1 MNLLSLLLK
10 GMTTASSISA
20 LSKKTGISAKTIK
33 KFLPLVLPILLK
45 AMTSN
50 ASSSS
55 GAQSL
60 LGALTQHTNKK
71 PLEDQISN
79 ADEKDGAAIIGHILG
94 GNAAA
99 VTNELSSETGISSN
113 EVNLLMSLIAPAML
127 SSLSAANTT
136 AQQAQAAQSG
146 KKPGKKP
153 GAAKPGAAKPGA
165 DAEVLTLGGQQS
177 GGGFMDFLQMFGAAQ
192 EPEVQE
198 STSSSASLLQTLLGG
213 KDDVQQNSNG
223 SALLNLLLK
232 SAK

>member
-10 GMTTASSISA
+10 GMTTAASVNA
-20 LSKKTGISAKTIK
+20 LSQKTGISAKTIK
-33 KFLPLVLPILLK
+33 KLLPLALPILLK

-94 GNAAA
+94 GNTAA
-99 VTNELSSETGISSN
+99 VSNQLSSEAGISSN

-136 AQQAQAAQSG
+136 AQQAQAAQA
-146 KKPGKKP
+146 GKKP
-153 GAAKPGAAKPGA
+153 GAAKPGTKPGA
-165 DAEVLTLGGQQS
+165 DAEVLTLGGQPS
-177 GGGFMDFLQMFGAAQ
+177 GGGFMDFFQMFGAAQ

-198 STSSSASLLQTLLGG
+198 SASSASLLQTLLGG
-213 KDDVQQNSNG
+213 KDDAQQNSNG
-223 SALLNLLLK
+223 GALLNLLLQ

>member
-10 GMTTASSISA
+10 GMTTTASVNA
-20 LSKKTGISAKTIK
+20 LSQKTGISAKTIK
-33 KFLPLVLPILLK
+33 KLLPLALPILLK

-94 GNAAA
+94 GNTAA
-99 VTNELSSETGISSN
+99 VSNQLSSEAGISSN

-136 AQQAQAAQSG
+136 AQQVQAAQSG
-146 KKPGKKP
+146 KKPGK
-153 GAAKPGAAKPGA
+153 KPGAAKPGA

>member
-10 GMTTASSISA
+10 GMTTAASVNA
-20 LSKKTGISAKTIK
+20 LSQKTGISAKTIK
-33 KFLPLVLPILLK
+33 KLLPLALPILLK

-94 GNAAA
+94 GNTAA
-99 VTNELSSETGISSN
+99 VSNQLSSEAGISSN

-136 AQQAQAAQSG
+136 AQQAQAAQAG
-146 KKPGKKP
+146 KKPGK
-153 GAAKPGAAKPGA
+153 KPGAAKPGA

-198 STSSSASLLQTLLGG
+198 NASSASLLQTLLGG
-213 KDDVQQNSNG
+213 KDDAQQNSNG
-223 SALLNLLLK
+223 GALLNLLLQ

>member
-10 GMTTASSISA
+10 GMTTTASVNA
-20 LSKKTGISAKTIK
+20 LSQKTGISAKTIK
-33 KFLPLVLPILLK
+33 KLLPLALPILLK

-94 GNAAA
+94 GNTAA
-99 VTNELSSETGISSN
+99 VSNQLSSEAGISSN

-136 AQQAQAAQSG
+136 AQQAQAAQA
-146 KKPGKKP
+146 GKKP
-153 GAAKPGAAKPGA
+153 GAAKPGTKPGA
-165 DAEVLTLGGQQS
+165 DAEVLTLGGQPS
-177 GGGFMDFLQMFGAAQ
+177 GGGFMDFFQMFGAAQ

-198 STSSSASLLQTLLGG
+198 SASSASLLQTLLGG
-213 KDDVQQNSNG
+213 KDDAQQNSNG
-223 SALLNLLLK
+223 GALLNLLLQ

>member
-10 GMTTASSISA
+10 GMTTTASVNA
-20 LSKKTGISAKTIK
+20 LSQKTGISAKTIK
-33 KFLPLVLPILLK
+33 KLLPLALPILLK

-94 GNAAA
+94 GNTAA
-99 VTNELSSETGISSN
+99 VSNQLSSEAGISSN

-136 AQQAQAAQSG
+136 AQQAQAAQAG

-153 GAAKPGAAKPGA
+153 GAAKPGTKPGA
-165 DAEVLTLGGQQS
+165 DAEVLTLGGQPS
-177 GGGFMDFLQMFGAAQ
+177 GGGFMDFFQMFGAAQ

-198 STSSSASLLQTLLGG
+198 SASSASLLQTLLGG
-213 KDDVQQNSNG
+213 KDDAQQNSNG
-223 SALLNLLLK
+223 GALLNLLLQ

>member
-10 GMTTASSISA
+10 GMTTTASVNA
-20 LSKKTGISAKTIK
+20 LSQKTGISAKTIK
-33 KFLPLVLPILLK
+33 KLLPLALPILLK

-94 GNAAA
+94 GNTAA
-99 VTNELSSETGISSN
+99 VSNQLSSEAGISSN

-136 AQQAQAAQSG
+136 AQQAQAAQAG

-153 GAAKPGAAKPGA
+153 GAAKPGTKPGA
-165 DAEVLTLGGQQS
+165 DAEVLTLGGQPS
-177 GGGFMDFLQMFGAAQ
+177 GGGFADFLQMFGAFQ

-198 STSSSASLLQTLLGG
+198 SASSASLLQTLLGG
-213 KDDVQQNSNG
+213 KEDAQQNSNG
-223 SALLNLLLK
+223 SALLNLLLQ

>member
-10 GMTTASSISA
+10 GMTTTASVNA
-20 LSKKTGISAKTIK
+20 LSQKTGISAKTIK
-33 KFLPLVLPILLK
+33 KLLPLALPILLK

-71 PLEDQISN
+71 PLENQISN

-94 GNAAA
+94 GNTAA
-99 VTNELSSETGISSN
+99 VSNQLSSEAGISSN

-136 AQQAQAAQSG
+136 AQQAQAAQAG

-153 GAAKPGAAKPGA
+153 GAAKPGTKPGA
-165 DAEVLTLGGQQS
+165 DAEVLTLGGQPS
-177 GGGFMDFLQMFGAAQ
+177 GGGFMDFFQMFGAAQ

-198 STSSSASLLQTLLGG
+198 SASSASLLQTLLGG
-213 KDDVQQNSNG
+213 KDDAQQNSNG
-223 SALLNLLLK
+223 GALLNLLLQ

>member
-10 GMTTASSISA
+10 GMTTTASVNA
-20 LSKKTGISAKTIK
+20 LSQKTGISAKTIK
-33 KFLPLVLPILLK
+33 KLLPLALPILLK

-60 LGALTQHTNKK
+60 LGALTQHTNKR

-94 GNAAA
+94 GNTAA
-99 VTNELSSETGISSN
+99 VSNQLSSEAGISSN

-136 AQQAQAAQSG
+136 AQQAQAAQA
-146 KKPGKKP
+146 GKKP
-153 GAAKPGAAKPGA
+153 GAAKPGTKPGA
-165 DAEVLTLGGQQS
+165 DAEVLTLGGQPS
-177 GGGFMDFLQMFGAAQ
+177 GGGFMDFFQMFGAAQ

-198 STSSSASLLQTLLGG
+198 SASSASLLQTLLGG
-213 KDDVQQNSNG
+213 KDDAQQNSNG
-223 SALLNLLLK
+223 GALLNLLLQ

>member
-10 GMTTASSISA
+10 GMTTAASVNA
-20 LSKKTGISAKTIK
+20 LSQKTGISAKTIK
-33 KFLPLVLPILLK
+33 KLLPLALPILLK

-79 ADEKDGAAIIGHILG
+79 ADEKDGTAIIGHILG
-94 GNAAA
+94 GNTAA
-99 VTNELSSETGISSN
+99 VSSQLSSEAGISSN

-136 AQQAQAAQSG
+136 AQQAQAAQAG
-146 KKPGKKP
+146 KKPGK
-153 GAAKPGAAKPGA
+153 KPGAAKPGA
-165 DAEVLTLGGQQS
+165 DAEVLTLDGQPS
-177 GGGFMDFLQMFGAAQ
+177 GGGFMDFFQMFGAAQ

-198 STSSSASLLQTLLGG
+198 SASSASLLQTLLGG
-213 KDDVQQNSNG
+213 KDDAQQNSNG
-223 SALLNLLLK
+223 GALLNLLLQ

>member
-1 MNLLSLLLK
+1 MNLLSVLLK
-10 GMTTASSISA
+10 GMTTTASVNA
-20 LSKKTGISAKTIK
+20 LSQKTGISAKTIK
-33 KFLPLVLPILLK
+33 KLLPLALPILLK

-94 GNAAA
+94 GNTAA
-99 VTNELSSETGISSN
+99 VSNQLSSEAGISSN

-136 AQQAQAAQSG
+136 AQQAQAAQAG

-153 GAAKPGAAKPGA
+153 GAAKPGTKPGA
-165 DAEVLTLGGQQS
+165 DAEVLTLGGQPS
-177 GGGFMDFLQMFGAAQ
+177 GGGFMDFFQMFGAAQ

-198 STSSSASLLQTLLGG
+198 SASSASLLQTLLGG
-213 KDDVQQNSNG
+213 KDDAQQNSNG
-223 SALLNLLLK
+223 GALLNLLLQ

>member
-1 MNLLSLLLK
+1 
-10 GMTTASSISA
+10 
-20 LSKKTGISAKTIK
+20 
-33 KFLPLVLPILLK
+33 
-45 AMTSN
+45 
-50 ASSSS
+50 
-55 GAQSL
+55 
-60 LGALTQHTNKK
+60 
-71 PLEDQISN
+71 
-79 ADEKDGAAIIGHILG
+79 
-94 GNAAA
+94 
-99 VTNELSSETGISSN
+99 
-113 EVNLLMSLIAPAML
+113 MSLIAPAML

-146 KKPGKKP
+146 KKPGK
-153 GAAKPGAAKPGA
+153 KPGAAKPGA

>member
-10 GMTTASSISA
+10 GMTTAASVNA
-20 LSKKTGISAKTIK
+20 LSQKTGISAKTIK
-33 KFLPLVLPILLK
+33 KLLPLALPILLK

-94 GNAAA
+94 GNTAA
-99 VTNELSSETGISSN
+99 VSNQLSSEAGISSN

-136 AQQAQAAQSG
+136 AQQAQAAQAG

-153 GAAKPGAAKPGA
+153 GTAKPGA
-165 DAEVLTLGGQQS
+165 DAEVLTLGGQPS
-177 GGGFMDFLQMFGAAQ
+177 GGGFMDFFQMFGAAQ

-198 STSSSASLLQTLLGG
+198 SASSASLLQTLLGG
-213 KDDVQQNSNG
+213 KDDAQQNSNG
-223 SALLNLLLK
+223 GALLNLLLQ

>member
-10 GMTTASSISA
+10 GMTTAASVNA
-20 LSKKTGISAKTIK
+20 LSQKTGISAKTIK
-33 KFLPLVLPILLK
+33 KLLPLALPILLK

-94 GNAAA
+94 GNTAA
-99 VTNELSSETGISSN
+99 VSSQLSSEAGISSN

-136 AQQAQAAQSG
+136 AQQAQAAQAG

-153 GAAKPGAAKPGA
+153 GTAKPGAAKPGA
-165 DAEVLTLGGQQS
+165 DAEVLTLGGQPS
-177 GGGFMDFLQMFGAAQ
+177 GGGFMDFFQMFGAAQ

-198 STSSSASLLQTLLGG
+198 SASSASLLQTLLGG
-213 KDDVQQNSNG
+213 KDDAQQNSNG
-223 SALLNLLLK
+223 SALLNLLLQ

>member
-10 GMTTASSISA
+10 GMTTASSINA

-146 KKPGKKP
+146 KKPG
-153 GAAKPGAAKPGA
+153 AAKPGA

>member
-10 GMTTASSISA
+10 GMTTTASVNA
-20 LSKKTGISAKTIK
+20 LSQKTGISAKTIK
-33 KFLPLVLPILLK
+33 KLLPLALPILLK

-94 GNAAA
+94 GNTAA
-99 VTNELSSETGISSN
+99 VSNQLSSEAGISSN

-136 AQQAQAAQSG
+136 AQQAQAAQAG

-153 GAAKPGAAKPGA
+153 GAAKPGTKPGA
-165 DAEVLTLGGQQS
+165 DAEVLTLGGQPS

-198 STSSSASLLQTLLGG
+198 NASSASLLQTLLGG
-213 KDDVQQNSNG
+213 KDDAQQNSNG
-223 SALLNLLLK
+223 GALLNLLLQ

>member
-10 GMTTASSISA
+10 GMTSAASVNA
-20 LSKKTGISAKTIK
+20 LSQKTGISAKTIK
-33 KFLPLVLPILLK
+33 KLLPLALPILLK

-94 GNAAA
+94 GNTAA
-99 VTNELSSETGISSN
+99 VSNQLSSEAGISSN

-136 AQQAQAAQSG
+136 AQQAQAAQAG
-146 KKPGKKP
+146 KKPGK
-153 GAAKPGAAKPGA
+153 KPGAAKPGA
-165 DAEVLTLGGQQS
+165 DAEVLTLGGQPS
-177 GGGFMDFLQMFGAAQ
+177 VGGFADFLQMFGAFQ

-198 STSSSASLLQTLLGG
+198 SASSASLLQTLLGG
-213 KDDVQQNSNG
+213 KEDAQQNSNG
-223 SALLNLLLK
+223 SALLNLLLQ

>member
-10 GMTTASSISA
+10 GMTTAASVNA
-20 LSKKTGISAKTIK
+20 LSQKTGISAKTIK
-33 KFLPLVLPILLK
+33 KLLPLALPILLK

-94 GNAAA
+94 GNTAA
-99 VTNELSSETGISSN
+99 VSNQLSSEAGISSN

-136 AQQAQAAQSG
+136 AQQAQAAQAG

-153 GAAKPGAAKPGA
+153 GTAKPGAAKPGA
-165 DAEVLTLGGQQS
+165 DAEVLTLGGQPS
-177 GGGFMDFLQMFGAAQ
+177 GGGFADFLQMFGAFQ

-198 STSSSASLLQTLLGG
+198 SASSASLLQTLLGG
-213 KDDVQQNSNG
+213 KEDAQQNSNG
-223 SALLNLLLK
+223 SALLNLLLQ